1 MNYTIEFLASNG
13 VKRIY
18 VLCKS
23 HVDALDA
30 HIKSLKGKI
39 GVEVSCE
46 PVVRSSN
53 LGEALSEFADRDLI
67 EQDFVFV
74 YGDVI
79 SNQKLIPII
88 QQHVLRREKD
98 KNVLMTLLLSKAVED
113 QALAK
118 LKIPLLNSL
127 FNAGTT
133 SVSSSTLVTPHV
145 STSVPIDDS
154 SSDLNDSRASRSSVS
169 SSIVSSSPHTGSWME
184 AALGHGADK
193 PSASNSSTSVAQA
206 PRLRD
211 SPLYLTLTSNES
223 KVVVL
228 DDETGE
234 VFLYEER
241 SSSHTGKHIEFDTAL
256 FRKHRFVA
264 VRNDLQDS
272 GVAVCSPEVLSKF
285 KDDFDYRSMSQMI
298 RGVINNELHDLKIF
312 AALADEHS
320 YTNRV
325 SSLRRYHQVTGDV
338 LKRWVFPLVPDT
350 NVMPGS
356 SWAYTRPGVY
366 KEASVH
372 LHRDCKVFPTC
383 AIGERSS
390 LASGVVCAQ
399 STIGRHCQI
408 GRNVKISHSF
418 IWDNVV
424 IEDDVTLEYA
434 IVCSGARIS
443 KGAVIAP
450 GSIVSYNVVVGPG
463 VVLPPLT
470 KLTAFGLVSGQST
483 RLSKRLE
490 DEDFGESYSDDE
502 DEGSTNVKS
511 SIQAIDLGSGGVGGK
526 WTPPALP
533 FNELYAGWENISH
546 LREILAAMQRTLKGV
561 DARDAKKGAAAAII
575 GEPEEVEE
583 PVTDMEAFGRE
594 VASIVEIFASD
605 TNKDLKQLTLEI
617 NSLKFA
623 HDRSFLDC
631 INAVFAALLKLADP
645 NALLKSLLTY
655 IKRFKPIFGDFLFSA
670 EDKKEFLFALEE
682 FCEKEEHAQF
692 AKQFT
697 NILNQLYDQEILP
710 EDTFLD
716 WAAEHEEDE
725 EEDDAEESPLYN
737 GAKKFIDWLKE
748 DDEEEEEDEEDDDE
762 EDDE

>member
-13 VKRIY
+13 VQRIY

-23 HVDALDA
+23 HFEALDT

-53 LGEALSEFADRDLI
+53 LGEALSEFAERDLI

-79 SNQKLIPII
+79 SNQKLHPII
-88 QQHVLRREKD
+88 KQHVLRREKD

-118 LKIPLLNSL
+118 LKIPFLNSL
-127 FNAGTT
+127 FGGAPASAAPSN
-133 SVSSSTLVTPHV
+133 LVTPHI
-145 STSVPIDDS
+145 STSVPN
-154 SSDLNDSRASRSSVS
+154 DLSQDVDLGDSRSSRS
-169 SSIVSSSPHTGSWME
+169 SASNIISSSPHGGISWMDHAE
-184 AALGHGADK
+184 PL
-193 PSASNSSTSVAQA
+193 PSAEKSAASAAA

-211 SPLYLTLTSNES
+211 NPLYLTLTSNES

-234 VFLYEER
+234 LFLYEER
-241 SSSHTGKHIEFDTAL
+241 SSSHTGKNIELDTAL
-256 FRKHRFVA
+256 FRKHRFVS

-272 GVAVCSPEVLSKF
+272 GVAVCSPEVLSRF
-285 KDDFDYRSMSQMI
+285 QEAFDTKSMAQLIRSM
-298 RGVINNELHDLKIF
+298 INNELQEVKIF

-350 NVMPGS
+350 NVTPGS
-356 SWAYTRPGVY
+356 SWSYTRPGIY
-366 KEASVH
+366 KEANVH
-372 LHRDCKVFPTC
+372 LHRDCKVLPTC

-399 STIGRHCQI
+399 STIGRNCQI
-408 GRNVKISHSF
+408 GRNVKITHSF

-424 IEDDVTLEYA
+424 IEDDVTLDHA
-434 IVCSGARIS
+434 IVCSGARIG
-443 KGAVIAP
+443 KGAVIAS
-450 GSIVSYNVVVGPG
+450 GSIVSYGVVVGAG
-463 VVLPPLT
+463 VVLSPLT
-470 KLTAFGLVSGQST
+470 KLTSFGLSSAQSKT
-483 RLSKRLE
+483 ASQE
-490 DEDFGESYSDDE
+490 DDFGEDYSDDD
-502 DEGSTNVKS
+502 DEEPTENTVQKSNV
-511 SIQAIDLGSGGVGGK
+511 QAIDLGAGKGGK
-526 WTPPALP
+526 WALPPLP
-533 FNELYAGWENISH
+533 FNELFVGWENISH
-546 LREILAAMQRTLKGV
+546 LREILAAMQRTI
-561 DARDAKKGAAAAII
+561 KGAKGAKQGAGEAE
-575 GEPEEVEE
+575 EPEDPE
-583 PVTDMEAFGRE
+583 TDIEAFARE
-594 VASIVEIFASD
+594 VASIVETYSSD
-605 TNKDLKQLTLEI
+605 PNKELKQLTLEI
-617 NSLKFA
+617 NALKFA

-631 INAVFAALLKLADP
+631 INAIFAALLLNADP
-645 NALLKSLLTY
+645 NALLKALIPNL
-655 IKRFKPIFGDFLFSA
+655 KRFKTVFADFLFSA
-670 EDKKEFLFALEE
+670 EDRKEFLFNLEE
-682 FCEKEEHAQF
+682 FCEKEENAHI

-716 WAAEHEEDE
+716 WASEHEEDA
-725 EEDDAEESPLYN
+725 DDDDSPLYKS
-737 GAKKFIDWLKE
+737 AKKFIDWLQEE
-748 DDEEEEEDEEDDDE
+748 DDEDEEDDEEDE
-762 EDDE
+762 EED